1 MLSSTNHFVN
11 LIILLIFD
19 SIYCQTTR
27 PGAQSSSISINFCGS
42 VCYNKFDT
50 SGPEESRRC
59 FCNCL
64 RKKSFN
70 VNNLFFKFIC
80 FGKGGVG
87 MNVRNSKESTAN
99 DSVSGI
105 NDIIDF
111 VDFNYP
117 DYYDMYSEELAKI
130 EKFFKNNGDD
140 LGKYF
145 ISRN

>member
-1 MLSSTNHFVN
+1 
-11 LIILLIFD
+11 
-19 SIYCQTTR
+19 
-27 PGAQSSSISINFCGS
+27 
-42 VCYNKFDT
+42 
-50 SGPEESRRC
+50 
-59 FCNCL
+59 
-64 RKKSFN
+64 
-70 VNNLFFKFIC
+70 
-80 FGKGGVG
+80 

-105 NDIIDF
+105 NHIIDF